1 MCQRIPQIK
10 RALKG
15 QCVKLSF
22 CINCGNE
29 KPDPHKKCSSCNF
42 ESIEESD
49 VVKSVWLS
57 TDRRLSKSD
66 LEFDVKPDLDELME
80 FARKISE
87 GGSPDYPENDLII
100 LREQYSS
107 VNEISG
113 IKAIL
118 FGCFFLIV
126 PVGALILFFIK

>member
-1 MCQRIPQIK
+1 M
-10 RALKG
+10 
-15 QCVKLSF
+15 KLSF

-42 ESIEESD
+42 EPIEESD
-49 VVKSVWLS
+49 VVKSVWLA

-66 LEFDVKPDLDELME
+66 LEFDVKPDLDELKE
-80 FARKISE
+80 FTRKILE
-87 GGSPDYPENDLII
+87 KESPDYPENDLII

-107 VNEISG
+107 VNDIRYKSNF
-113 IKAIL
+113 IWV
-118 FGCFFLIV
+118 FFLIV

>member
-1 MCQRIPQIK
+1 
-10 RALKG
+10 
-15 QCVKLSF
+15 VKLSF

-29 KPDPHKKCSSCNF
+29 KPDPHEKCNSCNF
-42 ESIEESD
+42 EPIEESD

-57 TDRRLSKSD
+57 TDRRLSESD
-66 LEFDVKPDLDELME
+66 LEFDVKPDFDELQE

-87 GGSPDYPENDLII
+87 GDSPDYPEDDLII

-118 FGCFFLIV
+118 FGCCFLIL
-126 PVGALILFFIK
+126 PVSALILFFIK